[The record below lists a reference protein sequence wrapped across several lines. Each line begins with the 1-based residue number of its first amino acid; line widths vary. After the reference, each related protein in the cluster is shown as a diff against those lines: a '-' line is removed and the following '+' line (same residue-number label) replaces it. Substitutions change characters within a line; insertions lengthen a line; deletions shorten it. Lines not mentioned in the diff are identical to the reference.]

1 MEETSN
7 MTAPSEDNK
16 EDMNNERDSQESATQ
31 NFLLQSHK
39 RVLSGLNDTPPTSTV
54 IVQVAKSTE
63 GLSPSQPSS
72 PPTNCSLLSVQQ
84 GLLQNS
90 STSQQGSSKACHV
103 SLADSTLGLQ
113 TSQSKRMGKAQLQNE
128 KDPSLP
134 HPCQTGSRLKPTNK
148 TTGVQ
153 LPPCTPKLQPFPNSA
168 GLHLTSPAAWPQ
180 SAPET
185 ISFQPTPSVPKL
197 KPTLCTTGLELPL
210 QISSY
215 QPLSHTSELY
225 PPPQTPRI
233 HPGPKSLGLQASLHD
248 PSLHSCL
255 HPSRLQHLPL
265 TPGLQTSFFTLRLQL
280 PTQTSELQCPTY
292 IPELQ
297 TSPCNPRFQSS
308 PQTAG
313 LPTTCIPGIQT
324 PHQNPRLQ
332 MPLYRKELHIVQLPE
347 NVQQNKP
354 NGQRKFVCN
363 ECGRDCAK
371 RSALEKH
378 IRSHTGERP
387 FPCIT
392 CGISFKTQS
401 NLYKHNRTQ
410 SHLHNCQLSTEL
422 VRSNR
427 PELSQVKDKHPCE
440 NIDQEAKGNCH
451 LDLLV
456 ANSSSVDHTKRQ
468 DFTNIVQRDS
478 CWRTVHATD
487 KREDGSLDGEKQA
500 NVQLQLDQMGN
511 RHLVLQ
517 RQQATYF
524 AKQWVHKSSNSSVQ
538 TNESTDSGYFSH
550 SDSPDQPQQSL
561 QHQST
566 DTESERCSQS
576 SQQWSSVGQSVL
588 ESAVDD
594 KTLRGMH
601 HPPRGMQELEERISK
616 LISDNKAVVD
626 DKHLETVRPRKT
638 LNSKQGSIDL
648 PMPYTFKDSFHFDM
662 KPVLVNK
669 KSRVPSSLPAF
680 TYQRTHKFPSL
691 SDQVSSTVAC
701 LPIIRSNS
709 APVSK
714 GCLISSETANS
725 LSCHLQVLQRKSTT
739 MSLVTDLQSHS
750 LDFHP
755 QHPRTLVRQ
764 TALEGLPAGGLTAE
778 GSNPIVKNKTCNSK
792 VEQVS
797 KHKCRSLVKNND
809 QKKLKKF
816 SHEKWLTYGEE
827 TFRKK
832 YQEPKGATHSAEL
845 RAPHTKRPHS
855 VKVPGKGTSALS
867 ENPHINP
874 LASSSAQKVPIPK
887 HLSDALPLA
896 SVKVTTF
903 NTPMCQVQFSQQNV
917 DQHSP
922 QHEYPVPCHNAKET
936 KAPLIPDRSWEVPAI
951 KSAEKPNRGG
961 GTGKITASHTAQ
973 ATVGDMG
980 KELTL
985 HQRSST
991 ASGQKCN
998 DATRPMQ
1005 THLSHPKLVR
1015 QLSVLVPEGKQEGRS
1030 QEEHKP
1036 NEFSLRKGEDGILE
1050 IPSGIPPRKKQRLK
1064 IASTGQSAKTRHTGC
1079 GLPVGAV
1086 LCESPQS
1093 NCDFTPDTTHESYQV
1108 IKCMKWKE
1116 EESSVEQPLTPTVY
1130 SSFTA
1135 PGPSLYDC
1143 SRSLPEQEAALSTFP
1158 SLHLQSF
1165 SVRKSKKKEAISQGG
1180 FPTLL
1185 QTAGNH
1191 INNVGKNLQLGVSM
1205 DQWEALASPQAMAH
1219 PLLKQDFLPKY
1230 QLKWTKKEPTSPSR
1244 SPS

>member
-1 MEETSN
+1 
-7 MTAPSEDNK
+7 
-16 EDMNNERDSQESATQ
+16 
-31 NFLLQSHK
+31 
-39 RVLSGLNDTPPTSTV
+39 
-54 IVQVAKSTE
+54 
-63 GLSPSQPSS
+63 
-72 PPTNCSLLSVQQ
+72 
-84 GLLQNS
+84 
-90 STSQQGSSKACHV
+90 
-103 SLADSTLGLQ
+103 
-113 TSQSKRMGKAQLQNE
+113 MGKAQLQNV

-134 HPCQTGSRLKPTNK
+134 HPCQTGSRLKPTHK
-148 TTGVQ
+148 TTGDHSP
-153 LPPCTPKLQPFPNSA
+153 LCAPGLQPFPNSP
-168 GLHLTSPAAWPQ
+168 GLHVTSPVTRPQ
-180 SAPET
+180 TAPET
-185 ISFQPTPSVPKL
+185 TSSQSTPSVPKL

-210 QISSY
+210 QTSSF
-215 QPLSHTSELY
+215 QPLSHTSGLY
-225 PPPQTPRI
+225 PLPQTARI
-233 HPGPKSLGLQASLHD
+233 HPASKSLGLQTSLHD
-248 PSLHSCL
+248 PSLQSYL
-255 HPSRLQHLPL
+255 HPSKFDHLPL
-265 TPGLQTSFFTLRLQL
+265 TPGLQTPFFTLRLQL
-280 PTQTSELQCPTY
+280 PTQTLELQCPPH

-297 TSPCNPRFQSS
+297 TSPCTPRFQSS

-313 LPTTCIPGIQT
+313 LPTTCISGVQHPYQS
-324 PHQNPRLQ
+324 PELQ
-332 MPLYRKELHIVQLPE
+332 MPSFTKELHIVQLPE
-347 NVQQNKP
+347 NVQQNKA

-410 SHLHNCQLSTEL
+410 SHLHNCQLSAEL

-427 PELSQVKDKHPCE
+427 LELSQVKDNFPCE
-440 NIDQEAKGNCH
+440 NTDQETKGNCH
-451 LDLLV
+451 IDLLV
-456 ANSSSVDHTKRQ
+456 ANSSSVGHTKKQ
-468 DFTNIVQRDS
+468 DFTNIVQRDT
-478 CWRTVHATD
+478 CWRRVQATD
-487 KREDGSLDGEKQA
+487 NREDGSLDGEKQG
-500 NVQLQLDQMGN
+500 NVQQQLGQMGN

-594 KTLRGMH
+594 KAPQGMH
-601 HPPRGMQELEERISK
+601 HPPRGIQELEERISK

-662 KPVLVNK
+662 KPVQVNK

-680 TYQRTHKFPSL
+680 TYQLTHKFPSL
-691 SDQVSSTVAC
+691 PDQVSSTVAC

-714 GCLISSETANS
+714 RCLISNETGNS
-725 LSCHLQVLQRKSTT
+725 SSSHHQVIQRKSTT

-755 QHPRTLVRQ
+755 QQHRTLVRQ
-764 TALEGLPAGGLTAE
+764 TALESLPAGGLTTE
-778 GSNPIVKNKTCNSK
+778 GPNPIVKNKMCNSK

-809 QKKLKKF
+809 QKKLKRF
-816 SHEKWLTYGEE
+816 SHEKWLIYGEE

-832 YQEPKGATHSAEL
+832 YQEPKGATHSAEPP
-845 RAPHTKRPHS
+845 ASHTKRPHNVKMPDKGIS
-855 VKVPGKGTSALS
+855 VLS

-874 LASSSAQKVPIPK
+874 LASSSAQKVPVPK

-903 NTPMCQVQFSQQNV
+903 NTPMCQVQFSQKNV

-922 QHEYPVPCHNAKET
+922 QHEYPVPYHNAKET

-951 KSAEKPNRGG
+951 KSAEKPNRGE
-961 GTGKITASHTAQ
+961 GTGKLTASHNAQ
-973 ATVGDMG
+973 ETVGDMG

-985 HQRSST
+985 HQRSPT
-991 ASGQKCN
+991 VSGQTWN

-1005 THLSHPKLVR
+1005 THLTHPKLVR
-1015 QLSVLVPEGKQEGRS
+1015 QLSILVPEGKQEGRS
-1030 QEEHKP
+1030 QEEHKLH
-1036 NEFSLRKGEDGILE
+1036 EFRLQKGEDGKLE
-1050 IPSGIPPRKKQRLK
+1050 FPSGIPPRKKQRLK
-1064 IASTGQSAKTRHTGC
+1064 VAGTGQSAKTLQTGC

-1093 NCDFTPDTTHESYQV
+1093 NCDFIPDTTHESYQV
-1108 IKCMKWKE
+1108 IKSMKWKE
-1116 EESSVEQPLTPTVY
+1116 EGNSVEQPLTSTVF

-1135 PGPSLYDC
+1135 AGSSPYDC
-1143 SRSLPEQEAALSTFP
+1143 SSSLPEQEATLSIFP

-1165 SVRKSKKKEAISQGG
+1165 SVGKSKKKEAISQGG

-1191 INNVGKNLQLGVSM
+1191 INNVGKNLHVGVSM
-1205 DQWEALASPQAMAH
+1205 DQWEAIASPQAVAH

-1230 QLKWTKKEPTSPSR
+1230 QLKWTKKEPTSPSH